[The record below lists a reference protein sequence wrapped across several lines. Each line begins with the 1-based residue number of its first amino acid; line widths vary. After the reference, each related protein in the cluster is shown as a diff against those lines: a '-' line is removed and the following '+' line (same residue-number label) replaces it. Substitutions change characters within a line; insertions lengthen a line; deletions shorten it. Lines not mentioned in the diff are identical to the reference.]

1 VLTEA
6 PKLWLFDPAIA
17 GKQCYVQVLGT
28 LVSNYRKGEYEG
40 RRGHVVSV
48 SNPRT
53 ALDST
58 ATQEANVHFD
68 GEDLAVVIAFPV
80 EYLVPVQPDS
90 AKDVVVALDG
100 PRKGQVLVVEQ
111 VSSAQCVVSSV
122 GVGVI
127 FEIARDVLVKIKK
140 PDEELVA

>member
-1 VLTEA
+1 
-6 PKLWLFDPAIA
+6 
-17 GKQCYVQVLGT
+17 
-28 LVSNYRKGEYEG
+28 
-40 RRGHVVSV
+40 
-48 SNPRT
+48 
-53 ALDST
+53 
-58 ATQEANVHFD
+58 VHFD